1 MRFWLLIIGIIIVPS
16 FMLGQ
21 EDSLTLDEIIK
32 AAQSHMDNIK
42 TAKGKFK
49 IQKTTLEKE
58 GDKND
63 LIVGEWLYKDG
74 HWRMRLE
81 GKLWGTYVD
90 TQQKELQKT
99 NRSIA
104 TDYKKDVENKGDID
118 FDYIEKNRNA
128 SIQKKMIS
136 DNNISSYGLF
146 FAGVVSANY
155 FGTPINELL
164 ERVRNNTAK
173 VSVHT
178 GSDSSLIR
186 LDIQYLNDNGEL
198 ISEGFMEI
206 NPTRQYSILKYESCS
221 VDKSYKILGNV
232 EMELIQASNIYFTKK
247 ASFEIMK
254 GIPLKTASKKI
265 FEFWDTELNMPLTDQ
280 DLEIILP
287 ADVIVQDGL
296 TQDIY
301 MTKKDTSL
309 KQILAGELEPI
320 LKKDIMSRD

>member
-21 EDSLTLDEIIK
+21 EDFLTLDEIIK
-32 AAQSHMDNIK
+32 ATQSHMDNIK

-74 HWRMRLE
+74 HWRTRLE

-99 NRSIA
+99 NRSIT

-136 DNNISSYGLF
+136 ENNISSYGLF

-320 LKKDIMSRD
+320 LKKDIMSQD